1 MTCPQQIFRIDPAM
15 KKFLTTY
22 IATSRGEYD
31 PCGYVE
37 HIKMSSLDEAVALV
51 KDLQLDEIHQSLAS
65 EFEDDIQEIEDNFES
80 ASEFF
85 QASGIMP
92 GGEIGWVECG
102 EEGLTLVVQEDSKW
116 FVRLQDTEKWTEQIW
131 NEFKEL
137 ISSDYM
143 A

>member
-1 MTCPQQIFRIDPAM
+1 M
-15 KKFLTTY
+15 KKYRTIY
-22 IATSRGEYD
+22 VATSRGECD
-31 PCGYVE
+31 PSAPAE
-37 HIKMSSLDEAVALV
+37 TIKMSSLDEAVALV

-65 EFEDDIQEIEDNFES
+65 EFEDDIQEIEDNFET

-102 EEGLTLVVQEDSKW
+102 EEGMTLVVQEGNKW
-116 FVRLQDTEKWTEQIW
+116 FDLLKDTEKWDEKTFQ
-131 NEFKEL
+131 EFEEL
-137 ISSDYM
+137 IQSDCM